1 MDRFELSLQ
10 LADSVPHFPVLD
22 LVKGLADPRAP
33 RPPPFRSL
41 APDTRSRGARY
52 LSLANST

>member
-22 LVKGLADPRAP
+22 LVKGLADPSRATSPTFSLFGP
-33 RPPPFRSL
+33 RHAL
-41 APDTRSRGARY
+41 G
-52 LSLANST
+52 LANST